1 MEKRYQV
8 FISSTFADLEEERKD
23 IMEAIINL
31 NCFPAGME
39 MFPAN
44 DSEQFEYI
52 KSIIDESDYYI
63 LIIAGRYGSIA
74 DDGKS
79 YTEKEF
85 DYARERGIPVLVF
98 VKKDIT
104 NIPANK
110 VDTEPEKKE
119 KLENFREKA
128 MNNRLAKYWNDSKD
142 LKYEVFSSLSQS
154 FKTNP
159 RIGWIRGNIE
169 NNEDLLKQV
178 NKLRIENE
186 ELRNKISINENFLDA
201 SNLANGDE
209 KIEIPFSYT
218 QEYEQMGAVH
228 KSTIELSW
236 NEIISMLCPGVIIS
250 KSDDEL
256 KKYFENIIKEKCF
269 TSLKKLWIGDYIY
282 DVIKIQLMALGIMGQ
297 KNNRMN
303 LTQKGK
309 NALFSIKAIKKN
321 K

>member
-8 FISSTFADLEEERKD
+8 FISSTFADLEEERKA
-23 IMEAIINL
+23 IMEAIVNL

-63 LIIAGRYGSIA
+63 LVIAGRYGSIA

-85 DYARERGIPVLVF
+85 DYAKEKGIPVLVF

-104 NIPANK
+104 SIPVNK
-110 VDTEPEKKE
+110 TDDDVEKRK
-119 KLENFREKA
+119 KLEQFRKKA
-128 MNNRLAKYWNDSKD
+128 MNDRLAKYWDDWKE
-142 LKYEVFSSLSQS
+142 LKYEVFSSLSKS

-159 RIGWIRGNIE
+159 RIGWIKGNIE
-169 NNEDLLKQV
+169 NDDQLLRQV

-186 ELRNKISINENFLDA
+186 ELNSKISIDKSYLDTDD
-201 SNLANGDE
+201 LATGDE
-209 KIEIPFSYT
+209 KFEVKFKYTTETMGKSYEGT
-218 QEYEQMGAVH
+218 M
-228 KSTIELSW
+228 ELSW
-236 NEIISMLCPGVIIS
+236 DEIISLLCPGLIIPQS
-250 KSDDEL
+250 NTDL
-256 KKYFENIIKEKCF
+256 KKYFENIIKEKHF
-269 TSLKKLWIGDYIY
+269 ERARNLWIDDYIY
-282 DVIKIQLMALGIMGQ
+282 DTIKVQLLVLGLIEQ
-297 KNNRMN
+297 KDNFMN
-303 LTQKGK
+303 LTEKGK
-309 NALFSIKAIKKN
+309 QILFSIKAIKKN